1 MNYEYFILITGM
13 LLIIL
18 YVIVIYFLYYVYRK
32 IENKLSVQSLYDN
45 TEKIISL
52 IETYLNDK
60 IIYENIDNLLK
71 ILETSKEIAF
81 RKVYFDD
88 ILIYHG
94 SGYKL
99 SIEELDK
106 YGRKYVKLVFDLCGN
121 DIRDKLVKLMGY
133 EALCMR
139 LLDEFATNVSIRSS
153 NVISQNREM

>member
-1 MNYEYFILITGM
+1 MYYEYFMLIAGIF
-13 LLIIL
+13 LIFI
-18 YVIVIYFLYYVYRK
+18 YAMITYFLYYTFK
-32 IENKLSVQSLYDN
+32 TIENKLSVKSLYDN
-45 TEKIISL
+45 TDKIISL

-99 SIEELDK
+99 SVEELDK
-106 YGRKYVKLVFDLCGN
+106 YGRKYVRLVFDLCGN

-153 NVISQNREM
+153 NVISQNREI